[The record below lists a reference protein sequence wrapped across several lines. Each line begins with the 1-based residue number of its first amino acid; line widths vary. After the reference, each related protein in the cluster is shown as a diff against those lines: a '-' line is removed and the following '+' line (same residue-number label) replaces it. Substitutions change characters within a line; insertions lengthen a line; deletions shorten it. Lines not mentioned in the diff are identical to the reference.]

1 MGSRSSR
8 SDVRFQEWAKR
19 VLDMETA
26 MRSESDPAP
35 EPTPAGCA
43 EWIWWLEMEAMLNE
57 IGITQ
62 VDPDD

>member
-1 MGSRSSR
+1 
-8 SDVRFQEWAKR
+8 
-19 VLDMETA
+19 

-35 EPTPAGCA
+35 EPTPDGCA